1 MHYVN
6 EVNVN
11 ELKEKFEKQGF
22 VKIENLFSKEF
33 VIYLKEKV
41 DKSIEA
47 PIDKYQTGFN
57 RIAFDLFNDDKTIIN
72 LMRDDYFRHV
82 MTTVTSEKLFFTQAL
97 AFELEKNKSTGFPW
111 HIGTQSFGYQQASD
125 FGCTIWMP
133 LDEINTKIQ
142 RGGMAYVPENII
154 SGDFMYDKID
164 PSIAKY
170 IFDRNSKNDNPQLE
184 DYLSLRDGV
193 LNDKSMKK
201 LLDYF
206 CIEDDF
212 KLGDILLFNKNVIH
226 RSIKL
231 EEGGLDS
238 RGAFVM
244 RFIGESSSYDLD
256 RALSLEFPR
265 KLFDYSGCS
274 TFHLDVCQNKGDSI
288 STSKY
293 FTHKDA
299 RLLTDKEVL

>member
-6 EVNVN
+6 EVNVS
-11 ELKEKFEKQGF
+11 ELKESFDKHGF

-41 DKSIEA
+41 DKSIDA
-47 PIDKYQTGFN
+47 PVDKYQMGFN
-57 RIAFDLFNDDKTIIN
+57 RIAFDLFVNDEVIID

-82 MTTVTSEKLFFTQAL
+82 MSTVTSKTLFFTQAL
-97 AFELEKNKSTGFPW
+97 AFELEKNKSKGFPW
-111 HIGTQSFGYQQASD
+111 HIGTQSFGYQQALD

-133 LDEINTKIQ
+133 LDEINTKNQ

-154 SGDFMYDKID
+154 SGDFMYERVD

-170 IFDRNSKNDNPQLE
+170 IFDRDADNDNPQLE

-206 CIEDDF
+206 CVEDDF
-212 KLGDILLFNKNVIH
+212 KLGDVLLFNKNVIH

-231 EEGGLDS
+231 EEGELDR

-244 RFIGESSSYDLD
+244 RFIEDSSSYDID

-274 TFHLDVCQNKGDSI
+274 TFHLDVCNNKGDSI
-288 STSKY
+288 SKSKY

-299 RLLTDKEVL
+299 RLLIEKEVL